1 MNILKKTARSIIVAI
16 SWRIARRYIARN
28 DVTLVGVVGSVGKT
42 GTKRAIAHVLS
53 AHKRVAWQEGNY
65 NDLVSVPLV
74 VFGLSMPSLFNPF
87 AWLMVFLRMVTAT
100 SKNAPDVAVL
110 ELGTDGPGQI
120 AAFGRYLQLDYA
132 VITAISHEHMEYFG
146 SLQNVAEEEL
156 SVIDFASK
164 LYVAQPAVTFIT
176 NPPMNM
182 STYGNTKE
190 NDVWYDLAGKKLKI
204 HTSTE
209 VVSVEPQLSGEH
221 QFAALAIAAEIATQL
236 EVPTQK
242 ITTAIASLQSMPG
255 RMNVLAG
262 KDGSVLID
270 DTYNSSP
277 DAVTKALDF
286 LYALPQKHKIAVLGN
301 MNEMGGHSLELHRLV
316 ARSCDPKQLKLLVTI
331 GKDANAVL
339 APEARER
346 GCTVQ
351 QFDSPYAIGKF
362 LQAQDLKDTA
372 ILFKGSQNG
381 VFLEEAVKLL
391 LVNEAD
397 AQRLVRQ
404 SNYWLKRKRKQFK
417 DAL

>member
-1 MNILKKTARSIIVAI
+1 MNIIKKIARSVVVAI
-16 SWRIARRYIARN
+16 SWRITRRYISRN
-28 DVTLVGVVGSVGKT
+28 NIALVGVVGSVGKT

-53 AHKRVAWQEGNY
+53 SHKRVAWQEGNY

-87 AWLMVFLRMVTAT
+87 AWILIFLKMVSAT

-120 AAFGRYLQLDYA
+120 TAFGRYLQLDYA
-132 VITAISHEHMEYFG
+132 VVTAISHEHMEFFG

-164 LYVAQPAVTFIT
+164 LYVAQPALTFIP
-176 NPPMNM
+176 NPPMNL
-182 STYGNTKE
+182 SSYGNSKE
-190 NDVWYDLAGKKLKI
+190 SDIWYESASNKLKI

-209 VVSVEPQLSGEH
+209 TITTVPQLSGEH

-236 EVPTQK
+236 SVPSEK
-242 ITTAIASLQSMPG
+242 ITAAIASLQSMPG
-255 RMNVLAG
+255 RMNVLTG
-262 KDGSVLID
+262 KDSSVVID

-277 DAVTKALDF
+277 DAVIKALEY
-286 LYALPQKHKIAVLGN
+286 LYGLPQKHKIAVLGN
-301 MNEMGGHSLELHRLV
+301 MNEMGGHSLELHRLI
-316 ARSCDPKQLKLLVTI
+316 ARSCDPKQLKLLITI

-346 GCTVQ
+346 GCMVQ

-391 LVNEAD
+391 LEDND
-397 AQRLVRQ
+397 TQRLVRQ
-404 SNYWLKRKRKQFK
+404 SNYWIKRKRKQFK